1 MSNKAI
7 NNYITYLINKF
18 LIFKKNTELHEANS
32 ILDQDIIILSIP
44 TNLLKPK
51 LNDTLFIK
59 ITEFILDNFLCF
71 KISLYNLIKDHQ
83 ININDAENIY
93 FQFKKYKNSDSKT
106 QQSETTLTLEETLD
120 TSTTFYID
128 SIDYTSKDLVRCF
141 NNPLYTGNKT
151 DPWRYEYKFSLS
163 VKHKKYIFSL
173 YDYYDDDDN
182 FYEFKNIYWHV
193 ASNTNKKEIYKQ
205 FINQLNLKLN
215 IKDDCC
221 A

>member
-1 MSNKAI
+1 MSNKSI

-18 LIFKKNTELHEANS
+18 LIFKKNAELHEANS
-32 ILDQDIIILSIP
+32 ILDQDIIILCIP
-44 TNLLKPK
+44 QKLLKPK

-71 KISLYNLIKDHQ
+71 KINALLSLIKDCQ
-83 ININDAENIY
+83 ITINNAENIY
-93 FQFKKYKNSDSKT
+93 SQFKKYKNSDSKT
-106 QQSETTLTLEETLD
+106 QESETTLNLEENLD
-120 TSTTFYID
+120 TSSTFYID
-128 SIDYTSKDLVRCF
+128 SINYTSKDLVRF
-141 NNPLYTGNKT
+141 FDKPLYTGNKN

-173 YDYYDDDDN
+173 YDYYDDNDN

-193 ASNTNKKEIYKQ
+193 ASNTNKKEIYKE

-215 IKDDCC
+215 QIQK
-221 A
+221 

>member
-1 MSNKAI
+1 MSNKSI

-32 ILDQDIIILSIP
+32 ILDQDIIILCIP
-44 TNLLKPK
+44 QNLLKPK

-71 KISLYNLIKDHQ
+71 QINSILSLIKDCQ
-83 ININDAENIY
+83 ITINNAENIY
-93 FQFKKYKNSDSKT
+93 SQFKKYKNSDSKT
-106 QQSETTLTLEETLD
+106 QESETTLTLEETLD
-120 TSTTFYID
+120 TSSTFYID

-141 NNPLYTGNKT
+141 NNPLYTGNKN

-173 YDYYDDDDN
+173 YDYYDDNDN

-193 ASNTNKKEIYKQ
+193 ASNTNKKEIYKE

-215 IKDDCC
+215 PIEK
-221 A
+221 